1 MPIQRRFRTILT
13 ARLILEYRDHTLYLA
28 QTKNN
33 GNGFTLPG
41 GKIEGEEFAKA
52 ALVREAKEEVGIILS
67 EKSLKLV
74 HIIHKRLHS
83 TTEIIFFFQTTKWF
97 GELEVKELDRFKDAV
112 WYPND
117 EPPKRLP
124 AVLKFAM
131 EKINKKKIFSQFPSS
146 KVKKKDKLPIEK
158 IENLIEKP
166 KAKVKTKAKPKAKLK
181 EKVKAKAKP
190 KVIKESI
197 LEKIGENIYEI

>member
-1 MPIQRRFRTILT
+1 MIIQRRFRTILT

-52 ALVREAKEEVGIILS
+52 ALVRETFEEAGIIIH

-74 HIIHKRLHS
+74 HVVHKRLKS
-83 TTEIIFFFQTTKWF
+83 TTEIIFFFHTTQWSGEPVIKEIEKFKEVVWF
-97 GELEVKELDRFKDAV
+97 
-112 WYPND
+112 PND

-124 AVLKFAM
+124 AVLKFVM
-131 EKINKKKIFSQFPSS
+131 EKINKKKIFSQFPSN
-146 KVKKKDKLPIEK
+146 KPKKKEK
-158 IENLIEKP
+158 IIVEGEVEKP
-166 KAKVKTKAKPKAKLK
+166 KIKDKPKTKAKEKSKLK
-181 EKVKAKAKP
+181 K
-190 KVIKESI
+190 
-197 LEKIGENIYEI
+197 

>member
-52 ALVREAKEEVGIILS
+52 ALVREAREEAGIILS

-83 TTEIIFFFQTTKWF
+83 TTEIIFFFHTTKWS

-146 KVKKKDKLPIEK
+146 KVKKKDKPIEK
-158 IENLIEKP
+158 TEAVIEKP
-166 KAKVKTKAKPKAKLK
+166 KTKAKTKLKPKAKLK
-181 EKVKAKAKP
+181 DKVKAKAKP
-190 KVIKESI
+190 KTTKEAI
-197 LEKIGENIYEI
+197 LEKIDENIYEV

>member
-52 ALVREAKEEVGIILS
+52 ALVRETMEETGILLS

-74 HIIHKRLHS
+74 HVVHKRLQS
-83 TTEIIFFFQTTKWF
+83 TTEIIFFFHTTKWS
-97 GELEVKELDRFKDAV
+97 GEPVIKEVEKFKEAV

-124 AVLKFAM
+124 AVLEFAM
-131 EKINKKKIFSQFPSS
+131 DKINKKKFFSQFPSTKAKKKEKTLEENAIITEKP
-146 KVKKKDKLPIEK
+146 KVKI
-158 IENLIEKP
+158 KP
-166 KAKVKTKAKPKAKLK
+166 KAKAKSKAKGKTSIKRPPIDKNPKASK
-181 EKVKAKAKP
+181 
-190 KVIKESI
+190 
-197 LEKIGENIYEI
+197 

>member
-83 TTEIIFFFQTTKWF
+83 TTEIIFFFHTTKWS
-97 GELEVKELDRFKDAV
+97 GEIIINEVDKFKEAKWF
-112 WYPND
+112 PND

-124 AVLKFAM
+124 EVLKFAM
-131 EKINKKKIFSQFPSS
+131 EKINKKKIFSQFPSA
-146 KVKKKDKLPIEK
+146 KAKKKDKPPVEK
-158 IENLIEKP
+158 IEALIEKP
-166 KAKVKTKAKPKAKLK
+166 KTKVKAKAKPKAKLK

-190 KVIKESI
+190 KAIKEQI
-197 LEKIGENIYEI
+197 LEKIDENIYEI